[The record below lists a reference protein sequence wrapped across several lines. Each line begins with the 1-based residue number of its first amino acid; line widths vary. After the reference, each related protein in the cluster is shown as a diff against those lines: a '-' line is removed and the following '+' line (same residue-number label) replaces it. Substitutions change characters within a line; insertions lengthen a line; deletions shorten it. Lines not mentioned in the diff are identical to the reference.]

1 MNMANK
7 EKMSIREWLKMV
19 ENNPE
24 SNAAIHADDM
34 REQLYNVGIIAK
46 RDQKNLYTVEQ
57 IFAAFRLYLVEIVRQ
72 LDGIGTAH
80 GKGSKDI
87 AGKVTEL
94 ILRIYY
100 AIAHG
105 MPFPIADMRARSK
118 TIDDMRIA
126 IDNRATAIE
135 CKVGQGTLASGT
147 TAREA
152 VANFEKLLD
161 YNPLF
166 VWFFN
171 LDLTAVE
178 TMIRGGQAR
187 ELYEYITSA
196 EYIAMY
202 TNKLMKCLENYN
214 GNIGTW
220 LVTAS
225 GKNKANGTTGIK
237 FQQLKDSE
245 RKKVYLRKCHFEDG
259 IDILTMFD
267 ERTLN

>member
-1 MNMANK
+1 MASK
-7 EKMSIREWLKMV
+7 EKMGIREWLKMV

-34 REQLYNVGIIAK
+34 REQLYNAGIIAK

-57 IFAAFRLYLVEIVRQ
+57 IFAAFRLYLMEIVRQ

-87 AGKVTEL
+87 AGKITEL

-118 TIDDMRIA
+118 SVDDMRIA

-135 CKVGQGTLASGT
+135 CKVGQGTLASGA
-147 TAREA
+147 TAKEA
-152 VANFEKLLD
+152 VSNFEKLLAQ
-161 YNPLF
+161 NPIF

-171 LDLTAVE
+171 LDLTAIE
-178 TMIRGGQAR
+178 AMIRAGQAR
-187 ELYEYITSA
+187 ELYEHITGA
-196 EYIAMY
+196 EYIAMH
-202 TNKLMKCLENYN
+202 TTELMECLEGYN

-225 GKNKANGTTGIK
+225 GKNKANGNTGIK
-237 FQQLKDSE
+237 FQQMKDSE
-245 RKKVYLRKCHFEDG
+245 RKKVYLRKCQFENG

>member
-1 MNMANK
+1 MANK

-34 REQLYNVGIIAK
+34 REQLFNNGIIAK

-72 LDGIGTAH
+72 LDGVGTTH

-118 TIDDMRIA
+118 NVDDMRIA

-147 TAREA
+147 TAKEA
-152 VANFEKLLD
+152 VANFEKLLN
-161 YNPLF
+161 YNPIF

-171 LDLTAVE
+171 MDLTAIE
-178 TMIRGGQAR
+178 AMIRAGQAR
-187 ELYEYITSA
+187 ELYDHITGA
-196 EYIAMY
+196 EYIAMP
-202 TNKLMKCLENYN
+202 TVELMECLENYN
-214 GNIGTW
+214 GNISTW
-220 LVTAS
+220 LVTTS
-225 GKNKANGTTGIK
+225 GKNKANGNTGIK
-237 FQQLKDSE
+237 FQQIKDSE
-245 RKKVYLRKCHFEDG
+245 RKKVYLRKCQFEKG

-267 ERTLN
+267 ERTIN